1 MRSQPQRYPQ
11 RAINVRP
18 HRIPIVHKNEVQRQ
32 VEQMLADGVIQ
43 YSASPWNSPILVV
56 PKKEDAPGTTKFR
69 IVVDFRK
76 LNGVTISYSFPVP
89 VISDVLN
96 SLGNSKYFSIV
107 DCASGFW
114 QIPVRAEDRPKTA
127 FGTN

>member
-1 MRSQPQRYPQ
+1 MY
-11 RAINVRP
+11 
-18 HRIPIVHKNEVQRQ
+18 KDEVQRQ
-32 VEQMLADGVIQ
+32 TEQMLEDGVIQ
-43 YSASPWNSPILVV
+43 HSTIPWNSPILVV
-56 PKKEDAPGTTKFR
+56 PKKANASRKTKFR

-76 LNGVTISYSFPVP
+76 LSGVTIGDSFPIP